1 MADPM
6 TRFLTN
12 DPLTRKKWAREL
24 FSVILPAVEFN
35 SIVGSDSNAIVQMK
49 KDLGKGE
56 GDEITFGIRLPLVG
70 EGVVGDNTVEGN
82 EEKLRFRNF
91 KCRVE
96 ELNHA
101 VDTGGKMEE
110 QRVPYNLMQ
119 EGKDAL
125 QEWWASKLS
134 DYIIFAVSQA
144 MCFNYII
151 KSKGPSKHWSSSHL
165 TPPVRRLIMLP
176 STS

>member
-56 GDEITFGIRLPLVG
+56 GDEITFGIRLPLTG
-70 EGVVGDNTVEGN
+70 EGVVGDNTVDGN
-82 EEKLRFRNF
+82 
-91 KCRVE
+91 
-96 ELNHA
+96 
-101 VDTGGKMEE
+101 
-110 QRVPYNLMQ
+110 
-119 EGKDAL
+119 
-125 QEWWASKLS
+125 
-134 DYIIFAVSQA
+134 
-144 MCFNYII
+144 
-151 KSKGPSKHWSSSHL
+151 
-165 TPPVRRLIMLP
+165 
-176 STS
+176 